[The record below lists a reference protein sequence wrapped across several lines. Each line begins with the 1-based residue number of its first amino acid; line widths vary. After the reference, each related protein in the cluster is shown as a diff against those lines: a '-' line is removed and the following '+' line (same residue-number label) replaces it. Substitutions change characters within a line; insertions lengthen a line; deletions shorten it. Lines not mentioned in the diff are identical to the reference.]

1 MNLDELQSIRDRE
14 RQSDSL
20 QQLRETFYEDAGE
33 LVGELRA
40 ERKEAAA
47 RADDPF
53 DSPEVNRLS
62 DDIKTAEQTVEAIYE
77 RRVGKLVK
85 MASFAAADMPTEDE
99 GLTVEERELFEHL
112 VEAIEHNR
120 DHVLG
125 VLDGD
130 GGAGSAIPGGLPGSD
145 VEPAESAGQE
155 TSVTGAADADHQRET
170 PPEPERPLGGADD
183 ESSAGSSGSVDAA
196 DLMAGDSGA
205 ESATDDVPAPGDSP
219 APDRQAGGQP
229 PADATADEQSPHPDA
244 PATEQSPPG
253 TPDPSE
259 SPPDAAGDAPGPTP
273 AETAGE
279 GGVPVEGTDESP
291 VPAERAGNGQVPA
304 GSAPDADT
312 GSAANQQEST
322 VERGGQTGA
331 LGQDEPVTISRETV
345 KITQEVGEIYGVDD
359 RNYDLSTDDVVTL
372 PAEHVDPLV
381 ERDAAERLE

>member
-40 ERKEAAA
+40 ERDQAAA

-53 DSPEVNRLS
+53 DAPEVNRLT

-130 GGAGSAIPGGLPGSD
+130 AGAGSAVPGGLPGSD
-145 VEPAESAGQE
+145 AEPAE
-155 TSVTGAADADHQRET
+155 VTGESAADVGTDQQREA
-170 PPEPERPLGGADD
+170 PPEPETPLGGSDQ
-183 ESSAGSSGSVDAA
+183 ESDPSSGSVDAA
-196 DLMAGDSGA
+196 DLMAGDS
-205 ESATDDVPAPGDSP
+205 ESGRPTDDAPNPDETS
-219 APDRQAGGQP
+219 APDRQAGEQP
-229 PADATADEQSPHPDA
+229 
-244 PATEQSPPG
+244 
-253 TPDPSE
+253 
-259 SPPDAAGDAPGPTP
+259 PPDAADATPDPTPTETAGQGGVPFEATDESPMP
-273 AETAGE
+273 AETAGDSQPPE
-279 GGVPVEGTDESP
+279 PASPATETES
-291 VPAERAGNGQVPA
+291 ERAH
-304 GSAPDADT
+304 
-312 GSAANQQEST
+312 QESGP
-322 VERGGQTGA
+322 ERESQSNTG
-331 LGQDEPVTISRETV
+331 GQDEPVTINRETV
-345 KITQEVGEIYGVDD
+345 KITQEVGEIYGVDE
-359 RNYDLSTDDVVTL
+359 RSYDLSADDVVML
-372 PAEHVDPLV
+372 PAENADPLV